1 MHTERDLN
9 RLLARVRRIKGQ
21 IEAIERGLSG
31 HHHCTDIL
39 QQIAA
44 CRGAVNGLMA
54 HVLDGHIR
62 EHVIDPSRE
71 PTKTEARALEELA
84 QIIKSYLK

>member
-9 RLLARVRRIKGQ
+9 RLLTRVRRIKGQ
-21 IEAIERGLSG
+21 VEAIERGLSG
-31 HHHCTDIL
+31 HQHCSDIL

-54 HVLDGHIR
+54 HVLEGHIR
-62 EHVIDPSRE
+62 EHVIDPART
-71 PTKTEARALEELA
+71 PTESEAAAVEELA
-84 QIIKSYLK
+84 RIVKTYLR